1 MRPVLRSL
9 GQETLMTRMTR
20 KAPLFLFLLA
30 ASSTAAL
37 AVDGDLDTGFGGD
50 GIVASNFGTG
60 WQPARAVAAFPDG
73 SILVGG
79 SNGTAGNTTDFY
91 VVRYQADG
99 FVDGS
104 WGDFGGRQV
113 AVELFAGAQ
122 DDLRTIVLDIS
133 GAAVLLGTTAAS
145 GGATIP
151 GLARLTPEGD
161 LDPGFGTG
169 GIAIGDTFPWGGA
182 KHTYGATA
190 HLDGFLF
197 AGTCS
202 ACGSGNTDGFY
213 LYRALDNGDP
223 DPDFGAAGWLGIASG
238 FNSGTN
244 AWEVAATADGRILL
258 AATLHTLSVDE
269 VWIYRLLASG
279 APDPSFGG
287 GDGLAIFATPEEW
300 NPSSI
305 QVDPVDG
312 AIYVGLREA
321 LEESGATSGSV
332 VRLAA
337 NGDFDAGFGFP
348 DLTLE
353 EGSTVEDLVV
363 TSDRK
368 IVTVGKIDANGTQ
381 AGGFFIA
388 RLLPTGVLD
397 NSFDGNGLKRVEV
410 DAVPDANDA
419 GIGITLSGGRPVAVG
434 RSATTQAGH
443 RFATI
448 RLTNDLIF
456 TDGFERGSTASW

>member
-1 MRPVLRSL
+1 
-9 GQETLMTRMTR
+9 MTR

-30 ASSTAAL
+30 SASTAGF
-37 AVDGDLDTGFGGD
+37 AVDGDLDITFGSD

-73 SILVGG
+73 SLLVGG
-79 SNGTAGNTTDFY
+79 SYGTAGNTTDFY

-99 FVDGS
+99 FVDGD
-104 WGDFGGRQV
+104 WGEFGGQQIP
-113 AVELFAGAQ
+113 VEIFAGAQ
-122 DDLRTIVLDIS
+122 DDLEAIVLEAS

-145 GGATIP
+145 GGATLP

-161 LDPGFGTG
+161 LDPAFGTG
-169 GIAIGDTFPWGGA
+169 GIALGDTFPWGGA
-182 KHTYGATA
+182 KQTYGAAA

-202 ACGSGNTDGFY
+202 ACGAGNTDGFY
-213 LYRALDNGDP
+213 LYRALADGEP
-223 DPDFGAAGWLGIASG
+223 DPGFGAAGWLAIASG

-244 AWEVAATADGRILL
+244 AWEVAATEDGRILL

-279 APDPSFGG
+279 APDPTFGG
-287 GDGLAIFATPEEW
+287 GDGLAIFATPEAW
-300 NPSSI
+300 NPSAI
-305 QVDPVDG
+305 EVDPVDG
-312 AIYVGLREA
+312 AIYVGLREF
-321 LEESGATSGSV
+321 LEESGAGSGSIA
-332 VRLAA
+332 RLAA
-337 NGDFDAGFGFP
+337 NGDLDAGFGFP

-381 AGGFFIA
+381 AGGFFLA

-397 NSFDGNGLKRVEV
+397 ASFDGNGLKRVEI
-410 DAVPDANDA
+410 DAVADANDA
-419 GIGITLSGGRPVAVG
+419 GIGVTLAGGRPVAVG
-434 RSATTQAGH
+434 RSATTQAGQ
-443 RFATI
+443 RFATV
-448 RLTNDLIF
+448 RLTNDLLF
-456 TDGFERGSTASW
+456 TDGFERGSTSAW